1 MLSPIACAP
10 PRYAG
15 SDGRPLGGD
24 GTFLEIGAF
33 DGASESTTAFFEQCL
48 GWRGILV
55 EAQPQSF
62 RTLLRNRPF
71 TLNIRVAIC
80 PAHGFVRF
88 SGDAKSFSRIGGN
101 GTDGA
106 VGLIRTKDAA
116 SPISV
121 SCGPLGDYLSLL
133 GVTRLDYFSLDV
145 EGSELE
151 VIESLRRAQGLS
163 IGVFQVEVRGDGRR
177 GEVMRALMRRGFS
190 YVGQTRGRPS
200 HANEIIDDVFVN
212 MSHMARYWPQSCA
225 FSPPAEEALVRTFV
239 GSRETFPPDWRT
251 FEAQLKHMEERSESC
266 CKKSKVVG
274 GPLGKCHCGG
284 F

>member
-15 SDGRPLGGD
+15 SDGRPLGGG
-24 GTFLEIGAF
+24 GTFLELGAF

-62 RTLLRNRPF
+62 GRVLKNRPF
-71 TLNIRVAIC
+71 TLNIRVATC
-80 PAHGFVRF
+80 PAHGSVLY
-88 SGDAKSFSRIGGN
+88 SGSAQSFARIGGN

-106 VGLIRTKDAA
+106 VGVLRTKGGTP
-116 SPISV
+116 PIRV

-151 VIESLRRAQGLS
+151 VIESLRTAQGLS
-163 IGVFQVEVRGDGRR
+163 IGVIQVEVRGDGRR
-177 GEVMRALMRRGFS
+177 GRVMRALMGRGFS
-190 YVGQTRGRPS
+190 YVGQTRGR
-200 HANEIIDDVFVN
+200 
-212 MSHMARYWPQSCA
+212 
-225 FSPPAEEALVRTFV
+225 
-239 GSRETFPPDWRT
+239 
-251 FEAQLKHMEERSESC
+251 
-266 CKKSKVVG
+266 
-274 GPLGKCHCGG
+274 
-284 F
+284 